1 MKLFPPKTIVLAFC
15 VLLPLGCDL
24 PKVRELK
31 PIQVE
36 RAEPVS
42 TKPKEEIVSRI
53 AAAPWTAES
62 PLPMHWWELQYLG
75 GTRIGYFHT
84 EISQAD
90 GMVRI
95 YRKGVLS
102 VGAKDSG
109 TRLFIVE
116 TRARELLNGELYDF
130 DEKNTLD
137 GEPVSSIVATRDND
151 KLKLDLAQSDGEN
164 KSTQFLDWKPGTWG
178 ILGLQSMLMHDPIE
192 PGERRT
198 CDILNSSWDAI
209 ITLEVTASE
218 PQMTPLADSQ
228 RSLIPIEVVSRVGEQ
243 ESASRHWVTEDG
255 MIYKT
260 VSLGAQRLSSFRV
273 SEELGKS
280 VADEMS
286 VAEQWAAS
294 ATYRGVLPTLTQKS
308 ATFEVKSDVASELH
322 KRFARDSRQSS
333 RSISPQLLEV
343 SIADPRNIQPGRVP
357 RQPEQVYLES
367 SFWMPAD
374 HESIAVIAGN
384 LSSEIESLNSVTGVL
399 ALAKRFSAA
408 VEIAE
413 MQPTVTNALLTA
425 RRSRGDEKDQAIL
438 FATLLRYLKVPARLG
453 FGIELQSTQQKLSLK
468 VWTEA
473 WTENRWIPI
482 DVSSGSWLS
491 VDCIKMHD
499 TAFSERNPYVHFLE
513 VLEVLPLIKVSL
525 KADR

>member
-1 MKLFPPKTIVLAFC
+1 MKLFRPKTIILALY

-36 RAEPVS
+36 SVKQES
-42 TKPKEEIVSRI
+42 TKSAVEVVSRI
-53 AAAPWTAES
+53 TAAPWTEES
-62 PLPMHWWELQYLG
+62 QLPTHWWELQYLG
-75 GTRIGYFHT
+75 GTRIGYFYT
-84 EISQAD
+84 EISQSG

-95 YRKGVLS
+95 QRKGVLS

-109 TRLFIVE
+109 VKLFVVD

-137 GEPVSSIVATRDND
+137 GEPVSSIVAVRDDD
-151 KLKLDLAQSDGEN
+151 KLKLDLAQGKDGS

-218 PQMTPLADSQ
+218 PQKTPLADSQ
-228 RSLIPIEVVSRVGEQ
+228 RSLIPIQVVSRIGEQ
-243 ESASRHWVTEDG
+243 ESASRHWVTEGG

-273 SEELGKS
+273 SEELGRS

-286 VAEQWAAS
+286 VAEQWTESAA
-294 ATYRGVLPTLTQKS
+294 YRGVLPTLTQRN
-308 ATFEVKSDVASELH
+308 ATFQVESDRAKDLH
-322 KRFARDSRQSS
+322 KQFVKDSRQSL

-343 SIADPRNIQPGRVP
+343 SIADPRGIIPGSVP
-357 RQPEQVYLES
+357 KQPEPVYLES
-367 SFWMPAD
+367 TFWMPAD
-374 HESIAVIAGN
+374 HESITVLAGN
-384 LSSEIESLNSVTGVL
+384 MSSEIESLNSVTGVL
-399 ALAKRFSAA
+399 ALAKRFSKAM
-408 VEIAE
+408 ETE
-413 MQPTVTNALLTA
+413 DMQPKVKNALLTA
-425 RRSRGDEKDQAIL
+425 RHNRGDEKDQAIL
-438 FATLLRYLKVPARLG
+438 FATLLRQLKVPARLG
-453 FGIELQSTQQKLSLK
+453 FGIELQSTEQKLLLK

-482 DVSSGSWLS
+482 DVSRGSWLS
-491 VDCIKMHD
+491 VDCIKMFH
-499 TAFSERNPYVHFLE
+499 TAFAERNPYFHFLR
-513 VLEVLPLIKVSL
+513 VLETLRPMTVSL
-525 KADR
+525 QPER

>member
-1 MKLFPPKTIVLAFC
+1 
-15 VLLPLGCDL
+15 D
-24 PKVRELK
+24 
-31 PIQVE
+31 
-36 RAEPVS
+36 
-42 TKPKEEIVSRI
+42 
-53 AAAPWTAES
+53 
-62 PLPMHWWELQYLG
+62 WWELQYLG

-84 EISQAD
+84 EISQSD
-90 GMVRI
+90 GMVRVH
-95 YRKGVLS
+95 RKGVLS

-109 TRLFIVE
+109 AKLFVVD
-116 TRARELLNGELYDF
+116 TRARELMNGELYDF

-137 GEPVSSIVATRDND
+137 GEPVSSIAATRDDD
-151 KLKLDLAQSDGEN
+151 KLKLDLAQGDGGN

-178 ILGLQSMLMHDPIE
+178 VLGLQSMLMHDPIE

-218 PQMTPLADSQ
+218 PQMTPLAESQ

-280 VADEMS
+280 VADEMFA
-286 VAEQWAAS
+286 AEQWTAS
-294 ATYRGVLPTLTQKS
+294 ATYRGVLPTLTQKN
-308 ATFEVKSDVASELH
+308 ATFQVESDGASELH
-322 KRFARDSRQSS
+322 KQFVEDSRQSL

-343 SIADPRNIQPGRVP
+343 SIADPRDIKPGGVP
-357 RQPEQVYLES
+357 KQPESVYLES

-374 HESIAVIAGN
+374 HGSIAALAGN
-384 LSSEIESLNSVTGVL
+384 MSSEIESLNSVTGVL
-399 ALAKRFSAA
+399 ALAKRFSTAT
-408 VEIAE
+408 ETEE

-425 RRSRGDEKDQAIL
+425 RHMRGDEKDQAIL
-438 FATLLRYLKVPARLG
+438 FATLLRQLKVPARLG
-453 FGIELQSTQQKLSLK
+453 FGIELQSTQQKLVLK

-491 VDCIKMHD
+491 VDCIKMFHA
-499 TAFSERNPYVHFLE
+499 AFAERNPYVHFLR
-513 VLEVLPLIKVSL
+513 VLETLRPMTVSL
-525 KADR
+525 QPER